1 MCRLS
6 RDNLFAGGLSSI
18 FSLTFK
24 SQEQVKEAKLKQ
36 LGGEVVRKQL
46 LRGPSIDRSL
56 GPIDARW
63 PRRLEK
69 DPKREKVKNPRD
81 THALQAKVRQ
91 GNSELL
97 EKCEVIFCTDEL

>member
-1 MCRLS
+1 M
-6 RDNLFAGGLSSI
+6 
-18 FSLTFK
+18 
-24 SQEQVKEAKLKQ
+24 
-36 LGGEVVRKQL
+36 
-46 LRGPSIDRSL
+46 

-63 PRRLEK
+63 PRSLEK

-97 EKCEVIFCTDEL
+97 EKCEVIFRTEES